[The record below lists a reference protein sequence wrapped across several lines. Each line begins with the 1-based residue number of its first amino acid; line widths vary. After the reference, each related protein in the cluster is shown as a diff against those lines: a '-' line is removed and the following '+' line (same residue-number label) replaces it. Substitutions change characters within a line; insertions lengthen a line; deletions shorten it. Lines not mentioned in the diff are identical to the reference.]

1 MMVRRDGAE
10 VRKQRIQE
18 IGRRIM
24 SQLHNHHEVSL
35 SKTIAAF
42 QYEFGLTKEKLR
54 EYLGIL
60 EAMERFTIDEEENKI
75 RKAIQEEK
83 KVDS

>member
-1 MMVRRDGAE
+1 MVRRDGAE

-18 IGRRIM
+18 IGRRVM

-35 SKTIAAF
+35 SRTMAAL
-42 QYEFGLTKEKLR
+42 QYEFGLTNEKLM
-54 EYLGIL
+54 EYLGVL
-60 EAMERFTIDEEENKI
+60 EAVERFTIDVEGNKI
-75 RKAIQEEK
+75 RKAIREEK

>member
-1 MMVRRDGAE
+1 MVRRDGAE

-24 SQLHNHHEVSL
+24 ALLNKHGEVSL
-35 SKTIAAF
+35 SKTIATF

-54 EYLGIL
+54 EYLRVL
-60 EAMERFTIDEEENKI
+60 EAMERFTIGEEENKI
-75 RKAIQEEK
+75 HKVIQEEK
-83 KVDS
+83 RS